1 MMIKKIIVRTLFIIV
16 VFIFFVLYLAPA
28 NKLVSM
34 IDLPN
39 NVRLYDVRGDLW
51 NGHVETVDID
61 NIRLSKID
69 WKFNMF
75 TLFFSKGVA
84 ITVSDPEILTGACD
98 VNVLS
103 LNKEIRIKNAKF
115 DSYLEKVIPL
125 LKLPIQLKVE
135 GGIRGNLETVL
146 FDNKGN
152 FNSIDGVI
160 TLNDVLVQHPFDA
173 ETLIDVGRINVEIKG
188 DKRNLKIQIKQDSD
202 VFSFNGDISVVNMS
216 EYDLTGGLRPKGAI
230 PDKVGAFI
238 GMLGKPGTDGQIK
251 IKYKGRM

>member
-160 TLNDVLVQHPFDA
+160 TL
-173 ETLIDVGRINVEIKG
+173 
-188 DKRNLKIQIKQDSD
+188 QIKQDSD

-230 PDKVGAFI
+230 PDKVGALI

>member
-125 LKLPIQLKVE
+125 LKLPIQL
-135 GGIRGNLETVL
+135 
-146 FDNKGN
+146 
-152 FNSIDGVI
+152 
-160 TLNDVLVQHPFDA
+160 
-173 ETLIDVGRINVEIKG
+173 
-188 DKRNLKIQIKQDSD
+188 
-202 VFSFNGDISVVNMS
+202 
-216 EYDLTGGLRPKGAI
+216 
-230 PDKVGAFI
+230 
-238 GMLGKPGTDGQIK
+238 
-251 IKYKGRM
+251 